1 MLFCYCFTLPNLENN
16 LFSIQ
21 DFENVA
27 LKAVTINIMTLRK
40 SEITGIVIFTENLFR
55 SRMND
60 LLFSVIMKTE

>member
-1 MLFCYCFTLPNLENN
+1 MLLCYCFTLPNLENN
-16 LFSIQ
+16 LFWMQ